1 MIRITTLASFFALAT
16 VAQAQS
22 SVLQLAGEVSDM
34 TGPPLVEFPNAQIGD
49 ALVLRIALDAS
60 TPSSPYAVDLAAS
73 SLRVGDEVHHF
84 DPALGADSF
93 VYSPCDHG
101 FDWFTSQFTPTPF
114 LEMGGSGATCA
125 LDINGGCNQSWP
137 SPGQPVVLT
146 GTGTPGGIN
155 AFGGFS
161 VGNLTSSI
169 QLNFATTDV
178 EVSISTP
185 GLEFPCDSLPNTT
198 GFQAE
203 LDTSAFGSG
212 AGSDLHLECTHG
224 PPGAFGFFFVGQGI
238 GPVINVF
245 EGVHC
250 LSQPTGRYNPTMAAN
265 QGLPQLNSIAQ
276 FDASGV
282 LQNVSGTSAAGSG
295 FDVPLELPYAPVGQ
309 LIHPGDQHSFQ
320 LWYRDVDTLGNP
332 TANFSNAIL
341 VQFN

>member
-125 LDINGGCNQSWP
+125 LDINGGSRAIRCRTR
-137 SPGQPVVLT
+137 PG
-146 GTGTPGGIN
+146 
-155 AFGGFS
+155 S
-161 VGNLTSSI
+161 RRS
-169 QLNFATTDV
+169 
-178 EVSISTP
+178 STP
-185 GLEFPCDSLPNTT
+185 ARSEAARAATCTSNVRTALP
-198 GFQAE
+198 AR
-203 LDTSAFGSG
+203 SASSSS
-212 AGSDLHLECTHG
+212 AK
-224 PPGAFGFFFVGQGI
+224 
-238 GPVINVF
+238 
-245 EGVHC
+245 
-250 LSQPTGRYNPTMAAN
+250 
-265 QGLPQLNSIAQ
+265 
-276 FDASGV
+276 AS
-282 LQNVSGTSAAGSG
+282 A
-295 FDVPLELPYAPVGQ
+295 
-309 LIHPGDQHSFQ
+309 
-320 LWYRDVDTLGNP
+320 R
-332 TANFSNAIL
+332 
-341 VQFN
+341 

>member
-1 MIRITTLASFFALAT
+1 MIRIATLASFFALA
-16 VAQAQS
+16 QAQNP
-22 SVLQLAGEVSDM
+22 VLQLAGEVSDM

-178 EVSISTP
+178 
-185 GLEFPCDSLPNTT
+185 GR
-198 GFQAE
+198 
-203 LDTSAFGSG
+203 
-212 AGSDLHLECTHG
+212 GSDLHLECTHG

-250 LSQPTGRYNPTMAAN
+250 LSQPTGRYNPTVAAN